1 MANSYLARTPSSAGN
16 RKTWTYSAW
25 FKIGNVSTGAKR
37 LFTSYDGSTASN
49 QSTISLGGGVNHAM
63 QIYNAPSGSSSINL
77 TTNRLFR
84 DCNAWYHIVVAVDTT
99 QSTGSN
105 RVKLY
110 INGVQETSFSTETY
124 GSQNEDFFINST
136 NLHTIGRRQD
146 NSQYFDGYMAHVSL
160 VDGQQLAPTVFGQTD
175 STSGIWKFKS
185 PSGVTWGTNGFHL
198 KMENSAALG
207 TDSSGNSNTFTVNG
221 NLKQALDTPSNV
233 YATLNPLT
241 NQGSYTFEHGNNS
254 LEGNN
259 TNAWT
264 KAIGST
270 LGASSGKYYW
280 EVKQVAGSH
289 TDYNIFGFMKA
300 ANIMDTSSNTYS
312 SGNQNSIQTAS
323 GNSVVVYGQS
333 GTHASFVK
341 IAGSLTSITDNDI
354 VSFALDL
361 DNRKCWLAKNGVW
374 VDDDSGNANGSSINT
389 NYPLWNT
396 DDITADTV
404 YMPCSV
410 QYYDPKCQYNFGNG
424 FFGTTAITS
433 AGSNGN
439 GSLFEYDVPSGY
451 YALNTKNINT
461 YG

>member
-37 LFTSYDGSTASN
+37 LFTSYDGSTATN

-160 VDGQQLAPTVFGQTD
+160 VDGQALAPTVFGQTD

-233 YATLNPLT
+233 YATANPLT
-241 NQGSYTFEHGNNS
+241 NLNGSATYS
-254 LEGNN
+254 EGNLKV
-259 TNAWT
+259 TGDAAANAVWQT
-264 KAIGST
+264 TLGVSSGKWYWELKNLISDSDMSILFYDQSIISGSHPGYGFVCSTRKKIINGSVTGSAIGS
-270 LGASSGKYYW
+270 
-280 EVKQVAGSH
+280 VA
-289 TDYNIFGFMKA
+289 
-300 ANIMDTSSNTYS
+300 
-312 SGNQNSIQTAS
+312 Q
-323 GNSVVVYGQS
+323 
-333 GTHASFVK
+333 
-341 IAGSLTSITDNDI
+341 NDI
-354 VSFALDL
+354 WSVALDL
-361 DNRKCWLAKNGVW
+361 DNGKMFIARNGTYLE
-374 VDDDSGNANGSSINT
+374 SGNPSTGANPFIQTSDGLPSEGVFGGHAYDGSVE
-389 NYPLWNT
+389 L
-396 DDITADTV
+396 
-404 YMPCSV
+404 
-410 QYYDPKCQYNFGNG
+410 NFGNG
-424 FFGTTAITS
+424 YFGTTAITS